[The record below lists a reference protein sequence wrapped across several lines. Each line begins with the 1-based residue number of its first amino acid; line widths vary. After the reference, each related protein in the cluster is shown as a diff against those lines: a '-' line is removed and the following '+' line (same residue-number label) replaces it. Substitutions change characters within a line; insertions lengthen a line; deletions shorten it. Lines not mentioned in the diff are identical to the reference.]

1 MARINLLPWREE
13 LREERKKQFLTS
25 VVAAVLFTGLL
36 FYVGVLFV
44 NSMIDE
50 QNERNTF
57 LGGQIAALNEEIK
70 EISTLEQERDRLL
83 ARMQVIQEL
92 QTSRPK
98 VVKILDSLA
107 RIVPEGVSLN
117 KVSRQ
122 GEDISFN
129 GAAQS
134 NARVSVFMRQI
145 DENNEFEDSRLQVI
159 QSAKTKT
166 TKSFTVDVKE
176 SKLKTDEGGL

>member
-83 ARMQVIQEL
+83 ARM
-92 QTSRPK
+92 
-98 VVKILDSLA
+98 
-107 RIVPEGVSLN
+107 
-117 KVSRQ
+117 
-122 GEDISFN
+122 
-129 GAAQS
+129 
-134 NARVSVFMRQI
+134 
-145 DENNEFEDSRLQVI
+145 
-159 QSAKTKT
+159 
-166 TKSFTVDVKE
+166 
-176 SKLKTDEGGL
+176 

>member
-1 MARINLLPWREE
+1 M
-13 LREERKKQFLTS
+13 
-25 VVAAVLFTGLL
+25 
-36 FYVGVLFV
+36 
-44 NSMIDE
+44 
-50 QNERNTF
+50 
-57 LGGQIAALNEEIK
+57 
-70 EISTLEQERDRLL
+70 
-83 ARMQVIQEL
+83 IQEL

-134 NARVSVFMRQI
+134 NALVSVFMRQI

>member
-36 FYVGVLFV
+36 LYVGVLFV

-50 QNERNTF
+50 QNDRNTF

-134 NARVSVFMRQI
+134 NALVSVFMRQI